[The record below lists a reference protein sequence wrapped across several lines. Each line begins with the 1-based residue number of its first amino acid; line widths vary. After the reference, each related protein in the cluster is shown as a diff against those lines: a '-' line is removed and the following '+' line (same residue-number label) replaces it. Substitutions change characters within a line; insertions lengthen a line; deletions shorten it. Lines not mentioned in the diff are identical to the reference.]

1 MGLLIA
7 PLVAAGA
14 VWFLAAVT
22 EAAPGGEGLDP
33 LGAALL
39 LCGPIALL
47 AVFLARS
54 RWPRLAGLTSVSA
67 LIALALVA
75 RALIG

>member
-1 MGLLIA
+1 
-7 PLVAAGA
+7 
-14 VWFLAAVT
+14 
-22 EAAPGGEGLDP
+22 
-33 LGAALL
+33 
-39 LCGPIALL
+39 
-47 AVFLARS
+47 VFLARS